1 MSRMILIAVA
11 ALLFAAGCSS
21 PPKPRAGVVASSQ
34 GADGSAS
41 GFPMPDSTD
50 ADGAYRGTTD
60 YRLGPQDLIEIE
72 VFQAEELNRTVRVN
86 TRGQI
91 SLPLV
96 GVIDVGGL
104 TVPEVE
110 KSLSDR
116 LADGLL
122 QDPHVSVFVK
132 EYTSQR
138 VTVEGSVNRPGI
150 YPLQGRTSLL
160 QALAIAGG
168 ASVVADE
175 NAIVVFRVIDGV
187 KMAGL
192 FDIEQIRAGT
202 ADDPDIYGD
211 DIVVVLR
218 SGGRTFL
225 RSIGLS
231 IGGLGFRPL

>member
-1 MSRMILIAVA
+1 MSRMMLIAVA
-11 ALLFAAGCSS
+11 TLVLVAGCAS
-21 PPKPRAGVVASSQ
+21 PPKPTAGVVNVAQ
-34 GADGSAS
+34 GGNGTLS
-41 GFPMPDSTD
+41 GFPMPDSIA

-72 VFQAEELNRTVRVN
+72 VFQADELNRTVRVN
-86 TRGQI
+86 TRGEV

-96 GVIDVGGL
+96 GIVEVGGL

-110 KSLSDR
+110 QLLADR
-116 LADGLL
+116 LSDGLL

-150 YPLQGRTSLL
+150 FPLQGRTSLL

-168 ASVVADE
+168 TNVVADE
-175 NAIVVFRVIDGV
+175 RAIVVFRVVDGV

-192 FDIEQIRAGT
+192 FDVEQIRAGT
-202 ADDPDIYGD
+202 VEDPDIYGD

-218 SGGRTFL
+218 SGSRTFL

-231 IGGLGFRPL
+231 VGGLGFRPL